1 MDLISY
7 VLCYATSF
15 TLGTMFG
22 MYVSYLIIKW
32 IKEKKLW

>member
-1 MDLISY
+1 MLEY

-22 MYVSYLIIKW
+22 MYISYAVVKW
-32 IKEKKLW
+32 IKEKKL